1 MILVKEAMT
10 VYGWTHERI
19 GHMHID
25 ELRRQAFVGAQIR
38 RARGRVGS
46 RIAATLRA
54 WAERLEA
61 PTGIMTGPWRE
72 DFRPR
77 AARRV

>member
-1 MILVKEAMT
+1 MILLKEAMS
-10 VYGWTHERI
+10 VLGRTHEQI
-19 GHMHID
+19 GHMHLD
-25 ELRRQAFVGAQIR
+25 ELRREAFVGAQVR

-61 PTGIMTGPWRE
+61 PTGMMTGPWRE
-72 DFRPR
+72 DFRQR